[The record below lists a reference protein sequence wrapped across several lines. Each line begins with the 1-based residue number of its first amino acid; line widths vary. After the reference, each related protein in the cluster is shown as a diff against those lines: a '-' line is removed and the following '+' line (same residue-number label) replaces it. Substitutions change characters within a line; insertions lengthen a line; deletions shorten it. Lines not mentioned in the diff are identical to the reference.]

1 MAYFKREERK
11 AEKSFQRLQPDI
23 RVILGAGEVKYLQPL
38 AQDKTDGKFYAYVK
52 SDENKG
58 TIVGLYTGES
68 KTATDGEIG
77 TITTLVMIGKSDIQ
91 EITWDEDFTALS
103 QLKLA
108 GVIITEK
115 IEGTKEA

>member
-1 MAYFKREERK
+1 MAYFNREERK
-11 AEKSFQRLQPDI
+11 AEKSFQRLQPDM
-23 RVILGAGEVKYLQPL
+23 RVILGAGEIKYLQPL

-77 TITTLVMIGKSDIQ
+77 TITALVMIGKSDIQ
-91 EITWDEDFTALS
+91 EINWNEDFTALS

-115 IEGTKEA
+115 IEGTKEV